1 MKKIYIAPS
10 TFSIELR
17 ATKMMALSYSDQ
29 EITEDNFSEYD
40 QDAREDNFNTNSNGG
55 NIWDN
60 AW

>member
-10 TFSIELR
+10 ALNIELR
-17 ATKMMALSYSDQ
+17 ATKMMALSYSDE
-29 EITEDNFSEYD
+29 EITEDNFSEFD
-40 QDAREDNFNTNSNGG
+40 QNAREDNFNTNSNGG